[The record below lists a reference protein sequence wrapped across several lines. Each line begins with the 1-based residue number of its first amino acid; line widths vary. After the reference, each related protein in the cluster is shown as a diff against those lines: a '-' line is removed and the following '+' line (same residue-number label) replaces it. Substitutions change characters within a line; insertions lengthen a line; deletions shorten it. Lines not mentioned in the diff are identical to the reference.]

1 MAKSWKSHIGSSFG
15 IILGILVFSAGIN
28 PSNSSMLNAGI
39 VLIVGSLAYRSAKKR
54 KMQEVENTI
63 FRRLIEGSSIIGLI
77 ALICL
82 QNDLMFLVEEDP
94 VPNFFIPVY
103 VLSAYLIVIARKQ
116 NRGDLPD

>member
-1 MAKSWKSHIGSSFG
+1 MAKSWRSHLGSSFG
-15 IILGILVFSAGIN
+15 IILGILSFSAGIN
-28 PSNSSMLNAGI
+28 PPNLSMLNAGI
-39 VLIVGSLAYRSAKKR
+39 VLIVGSLAHRSAKKR

-63 FRRLIEGSSIIGLI
+63 LRRLIEGSSIIGLI

-82 QNDLMFLVEEDP
+82 RDDLMFITWEDP